1 MALSRNEALALAI
14 GTQVGA
20 GVLGLPYAARK
31 IGLIPSVALMFLVA
45 SIMYI
50 TALFVLEL
58 SAKNGGKQMS
68 TLAREILGRPGGVLM
83 FASISLM
90 SYGALLAYIA
100 GGGSVFANLFGISE
114 EMGALVFWAFASFII
129 YRGLEMSGK
138 SELILSGVLLA
149 LFVVVAIMAIPHTK
163 VENAFYMG
171 SEGIVT
177 LFGVAIFAFGC
188 HTIVPDIYKG
198 LRSYEEAKKVL
209 LLAFL
214 VPAIVYSLF
223 VASFLLV
230 FGENTPQIAT
240 QALEQLYGRI
250 GMLVGSLIPI
260 FAILTSYIGLGLAQ
274 LDNMEEYLKMN
285 RKSAWIITVFP
296 PLILY
301 MVGIRDFVEV
311 LGAAGSTGDLMAF
324 IIMPIVLYITYK
336 LKPEFLRDREAE
348 VS

>member
-1 MALSRNEALALAI
+1 
-14 GTQVGA
+14 
-20 GVLGLPYAARK
+20 
-31 IGLIPSVALMFLVA
+31 
-45 SIMYI
+45 
-50 TALFVLEL
+50 
-58 SAKNGGKQMS
+58 
-68 TLAREILGRPGGVLM
+68 
-83 FASISLM
+83 
-90 SYGALLAYIA
+90 
-100 GGGSVFANLFGISE
+100 
-114 EMGALVFWAFASFII
+114 
-129 YRGLEMSGK
+129 
-138 SELILSGVLLA
+138 
-149 LFVVVAIMAIPHTK
+149 
-163 VENAFYMG
+163 
-171 SEGIVT
+171 
-177 LFGVAIFAFGC
+177 
-188 HTIVPDIYKG
+188 
-198 LRSYEEAKKVL
+198 
-209 LLAFL
+209 
-214 VPAIVYSLF
+214 

-260 FAILTSYIGLGLAQ
+260 FAILTSYIGLGSAQ